1 MPHHTRTYD
10 LHRQGLLLAY
20 PIEILPY
27 EIRAKGL
34 NVTFFGVSTNCEYTL
49 SLYAKSFA
57 KRLD

>member
-1 MPHHTRTYD
+1 MCHHVYD

-34 NVTFFGVSTNCEYTL
+34 NVTFFGVSTNCE
-49 SLYAKSFA
+49 SLHSF
-57 KRLD
+57 